1 MTVPIINYGSEIWG
15 FDEWPTLER
24 LHLSACKYILG
35 VKSSTCTEAIYAELG
50 RISIQCSRHIN
61 ILKFLF
67 RLESLLDLEPDRYV
81 CKSFEA
87 VSNGTNNGSP
97 NWVSKARKLKT
108 RYEISH
114 NDTTAAIKSKVR
126 SHFTCE
132 IMNKLKMHVVL
143 NKKLCTYAQVKTV
156 FKFESYLDIVK
167 DFNKRRCLSRLRLSA
182 HNLEVETGRFGKK
195 PYS

>member
-1 MTVPIINYGSEIWG
+1 MIVPIINYGSEIWG

-24 LHLSACKYILG
+24 LHLSACKYMLG
-35 VKSSTCTEAIYAELG
+35 VKSTTCTEPIYAELG
-50 RISIQCSRHIN
+50 RISIQCSRHID

-67 RLESLLDLEPDRYV
+67 RLVSLLDLEPDRYV
-81 CKSFEA
+81 CKSFE
-87 VSNGTNNGSP
+87 VLSNGTNNGSP
-97 NWVSKARKLKT
+97 NWVSKANKLKT

-114 NDTTAAIKSKVR
+114 NDTTAAIKSKVKN
-126 SHFTCE
+126 HFASE

-167 DFNKRRCLSRLRLSA
+167 DFNKRRCLSQ
-182 HNLEVETGRFGKK
+182 K
-195 PYS
+195 